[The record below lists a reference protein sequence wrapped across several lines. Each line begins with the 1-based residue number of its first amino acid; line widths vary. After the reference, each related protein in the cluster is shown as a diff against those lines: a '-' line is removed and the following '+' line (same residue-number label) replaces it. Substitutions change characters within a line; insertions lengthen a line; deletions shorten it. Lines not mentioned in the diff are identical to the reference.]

1 MDHPTHPGA
10 HVYLLP
16 EDSFHSLQELR
27 NLMFLMASTTYAST
41 KEEERVL
48 LQMPRSS
55 LAQCFQMVAT
65 QLTDAL
71 DASQKM
77 VQMDANVQR
86 TH

>member
-1 MDHPTHPGA
+1 MDQLTHPGA

-27 NLMFLMASTTYAST
+27 NLMFLMASTTFVST
-41 KEEERVL
+41 MEEEGVL
-48 LQMPRSS
+48 LKIPRSV
-55 LAQCFQMVAT
+55 LAQCFQIFTA

-71 DASQKM
+71 ETSQKM
-77 VQMDANVQR
+77 VQMDPAAQR